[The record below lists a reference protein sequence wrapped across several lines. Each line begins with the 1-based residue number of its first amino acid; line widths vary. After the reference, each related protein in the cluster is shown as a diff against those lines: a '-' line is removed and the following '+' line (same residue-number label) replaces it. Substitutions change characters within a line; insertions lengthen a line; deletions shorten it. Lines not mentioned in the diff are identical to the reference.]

1 LPGLTRQSIRFAKK
15 KMDARIICAKTRF
28 ALLSGHDDLWRGN
41 RRHLNSGWRRT
52 STSLLSHD
60 RLMSEM
66 A

>member
-52 STSLLSHD
+52 ST
-60 RLMSEM
+60 
-66 A
+66 